1 MTEAPRYLA
10 YQVKTSCPDC
20 GNPLLVNGPLRAPV
34 CASCHSA
41 AHLRPGLW
49 SSIMGEAEKSI
60 SKLDVGEGYNSTL
73 MTGGFS
79 FEIASVK
86 ANFSCTDCEQEW
98 DLDAVATGTDG
109 TFNCTKCGHES
120 VTYPA
125 PPWLIDVIPTAAQI
139 FFAERET
146 SPSEGQVAATPDDAS
161 EKPIVFSC
169 PQCAG
174 VLKLTKESDR
184 TVTCSY
190 CEADVY
196 LPDGLWLKLHPVKKA
211 KYWCV
216 RFEGD
221 YQALKKAMKERKKAQ
236 KKAKKDA

>member
-1 MTEAPRYLA
+1 M
-10 YQVKTSCPDC
+10 
-20 GNPLLVNGPLRAPV
+20 VNGPLKAPL
-34 CASCHSA
+34 CNSCNGVVR
-41 AHLRPGLW
+41 LKPGLW
-49 SSIMGEAEKSI
+49 SSILGDAEKAS
-60 SKLDVGEGYNSTL
+60 LTMPAGEGINSTL

-79 FEIASVK
+79 LEVSYINAK
-86 ANFSCTDCEQEW
+86 FSCTDCEQAW

-109 TFNCTKCGHES
+109 TFKCTKCDHES

-125 PPWLIDVIPTAAQI
+125 PAWLIEVIPTATQI
-139 FFAERET
+139 FFGEREL
-146 SPSEGQVAATPDDAS
+146 SAAEGQVVADPNDAS

-174 VLKLTKESDR
+174 ALKLTKSSER

-196 LPDGLWLKLHPVKKA
+196 LPDGLWAKLHPVKKA
-211 KYWCV
+211 KHWCV

-221 YQALKKAMKERKKAQ
+221 YHALKKAMKERKKAQ
-236 KKAKKDA
+236 KKEK